1 MKNYYETLG
10 VDRSASSD
18 EIKKAYRNLSK
29 QYHPD
34 VNPAGEAR
42 FKEIAEA
49 YEVLSDPAKKEQ
61 YDNPRTGPEFDPFS
75 MFNSFQFSTQRDAE
89 YLNIILDRKFS
100 IAELMS
106 GIEFSSEYKT
116 SHTAASQ
123 SSFETKNVNVKID
136 LSQSQYPITQSGNEY
151 SIILRVRG
159 GGNSQT
165 VEAPDFFGRP
175 NRFKSV
181 GDLIV
186 RIGIDMMG
194 IDLQGADLVQ
204 KVDLSLSQILFS
216 DEIILKNP
224 LGKKYKITSI
234 GSPNMS
240 DIRIRVPGMGL
251 MTQNGVRGAYV
262 FEIKVIYPKISNL
275 DEAELARFRELA
287 DKI

>member
-1 MKNYYETLG
+1 LKNYYETLG

-61 YDNPRTGPEFDPFS
+61 YDNPRTGPGFDPFS

-89 YLNIILDRKFS
+89 YLNITLDRTFS

-106 GIEFSSEYKT
+106 SIEFSSEYKT

-136 LSQSQYPITQSGNEY
+136 LSQNQYPITQSGNEY
-151 SIILRVRG
+151 LIILRVRG
-159 GGNSQT
+159 GGNSQI

-275 DEAELARFRELA
+275 DETELARFKELA